1 MSDTRRRKPTLD
13 EGGVTDIVSWSGEA
27 VDPGA
32 EPGAPNVPGSHGPAA
47 GLHPVRLVIDAIAR
61 HRWMVL
67 CCTLIIGAVVSTI
80 IWTTVVPMYQA
91 TAQISVAPRVPR
103 VVFQTD
109 ENGVVPLYKS
119 FQNTQVAVI
128 LSPTVLERVLD
139 LPDIHKTGWYKAKAA
154 WWRGHV
160 PPIQRLRESLSVR
173 PINDTE
179 IINVTMSA
187 ADAGDAQTVVDA
199 VVEQYLA
206 VVREGYDKTDRT
218 RFQALS
224 EQLREIQADIDAT
237 TATVH
242 AASRSLGTNQPDELR
257 TKLTTE
263 LSVLESELRAVERQR
278 QMLEWELAQHTADES
293 NLQDEADREANYG
306 ADAEW
311 RRLRGIAEAARHEHA
326 LATQKFGEA
335 HPKMQEVRA
344 RLDYAEESLARRE
357 AELDQHAGVG
367 GDGGGAA
374 AALAGA
380 GTLRRQIERLK
391 RSEELLHQQVDRQR
405 AEVTRAGDLAL
416 ELAQSD
422 EKIKRKR
429 ELYDAISARLE
440 ELDVER
446 VAPARISIASHALK
460 PALPAS
466 DRRILLTLAAWF
478 GALATGVGL
487 AVLRHRLDPSVK
499 RVEEVTSVV
508 RIPFLGQIPRVQ
520 SAGNLLHETDES
532 LHEHLRMIR
541 TALLER
547 VPKDQ
552 ASVLLITSP
561 TPATG
566 KTTMTALLG
575 RSLAMLGRRVL
586 MVDADLRR
594 PVLAARW
601 GIPDTKGLTA
611 VLNGMASL
619 DQVAVQTE
627 VRGLDLVSAGP
638 PITPHD
644 PELLAGQL
652 LAKQLEQ
659 ARSRYDFVLLDSP
672 PALSVADARILA
684 GVVDGVL
691 LVLKASHTRRGD
703 ASEALVR
710 LTGAGCRLLGTV
722 LVGAQPQP
730 SYYGYGGEYGYSRHP
745 TRQPVLAAT

>member
-13 EGGVTDIVSWSGEA
+13 EGGVTDIVSWSGDA
-27 VDPGA
+27 VDSSA
-32 EPGAPNVPGSHGPAA
+32 DQAAPNAPGPNPTG
-47 GLHPVRLVIDAIAR
+47 GLHPGRMVLEAISR

-67 CCTLIIGAVVSTI
+67 ICTAIMGAIASAV
-80 IWTTVVPMYQA
+80 IWTTVVPLYQA

-119 FQNTQVAVI
+119 YQNTQVAVI

-139 LPDIHKTGWYKAKAA
+139 LPDVQKTTWYKAKPA
-154 WWRGHV
+154 WWLGHV

-179 IINVTMSA
+179 IINVTMSV
-187 ADAGDAQTVVDA
+187 ADAGDAQTIVDA
-199 VVEQYLA
+199 VVDQYLA
-206 VVREGYDKTDRT
+206 VVRESYDKTDRT

-237 TATVH
+237 TATIH

-263 LSVLESELRAVERQR
+263 LSVLESELRSVERQR
-278 QMLEWELAQHTADES
+278 QMLEWELTQHSATES
-293 NLQDEADREANYG
+293 APQDETDREANYG
-306 ADAEW
+306 ADPEW
-311 RRLRGIAEAARHEHA
+311 RRLRGIAEAARHEHT
-326 LATQKFGEA
+326 LATQRFGEA
-335 HPKMQEVRA
+335 HPKMLEVRA
-344 RLDYAEESLARRE
+344 RLNYAEEALARRE
-357 AELDQHAGVG
+357 VELDQHAGASG
-367 GDGGGAA
+367 EATGAA
-374 AALAGA
+374 AALTGT
-380 GTLRRQIERLK
+380 GTLRRQIERVK
-391 RSEELLHQQVDRQR
+391 RSEELLRQQVDRQR

-416 ELAQSD
+416 ELSQSD

-466 DRRILLTLAAWF
+466 DRRILLTLGAWF
-478 GALATGVGL
+478 GALATGVAL

-499 RVEEVTSVV
+499 RMDEVTSVV
-508 RIPFLGQIPRVQ
+508 RIPFLGQIPKVQ
-520 SAGNLLHETDES
+520 STGNLLHETDES

-547 VPKDQ
+547 VPKDET
-552 ASVLLITSP
+552 SVLLITSP

-566 KTTMTALLG
+566 KTTLTALLG

-586 MVDADLRR
+586 MIDADLRR

-611 VLNGMASL
+611 VLNGMATL
-619 DQVAVQTE
+619 EQAAVQTE
-627 VRGLDLVSAGP
+627 VRGLHLVTAGP

-652 LAKQLEQ
+652 LRTQLEK
-659 ARSRYDFVLLDSP
+659 ARSKYDFVLLDSP

-684 GVVDGVL
+684 GAVDGVL

-703 ASEALVR
+703 ASEALAR

-745 TRQPVLAAT
+745 SRQPALAAT